1 MKRYFFLCIVLT
13 SGLLGGVGTTQ
24 AQSRRPQPAIQPPF
38 EPLTAQEQKYLDDV
52 LNYWEQRSKSIERYR
67 CEFQRWEY
75 DPVFGPAGTFK
86 TYSKG
91 EIKYEAPDK
100 GLFKVNEVWD
110 YKAPAQ
116 RGEKAKYVKR
126 DGESGEHWICDG
138 NTIIELD
145 PKAKRLI
152 QRELPP
158 HMRGKA
164 ITDGP
169 LPFLFGADTVK
180 MKQRYWIRRLPVPEG
195 AKEYRLQAY
204 PKTRQ
209 DAVNYQKVDVIIA
222 QEDFL
227 PKGLVIYDR
236 NFDQR
241 KNPARTTFTFE
252 KRQTNWNML
261 LDQLQPWKSQFHKPK
276 VPYGWKKVVEK
287 FQAPQGSQDFAPAT
301 VGGINEAR
309 RSLGPRSSR

>member
-1 MKRYFFLCIVLT
+1 
-13 SGLLGGVGTTQ
+13 
-24 AQSRRPQPAIQPPF
+24 
-38 EPLTAQEQKYLDDV
+38 
-52 LNYWEQRSKSIERYR
+52 
-67 CEFQRWEY
+67 
-75 DPVFGPAGTFK
+75 
-86 TYSKG
+86 
-91 EIKYEAPDK
+91 
-100 GLFKVNEVWD
+100 
-110 YKAPAQ
+110 
-116 RGEKAKYVKR
+116 
-126 DGESGEHWICDG
+126 
-138 NTIIELD
+138 
-145 PKAKRLI
+145 
-152 QRELPP
+152 
-158 HMRGKA
+158 
-164 ITDGP
+164 
-169 LPFLFGADTVK
+169 
-180 MKQRYWIRRLPVPEG
+180 
-195 AKEYRLQAY
+195 
-204 PKTRQ
+204 
-209 DAVNYQKVDVIIA
+209 VIIA